1 MICIWICHFW
11 SDRFLPVISSILEL
25 LNDNS
30 CIERSNKVKMWTCHL
45 WIRTRL
51 TAAFWGHFFPPEMIN
66 LALSRWVNVSVN
78 SCHLWNPCG
87 GSDGNMAGRRPP
99 QLVTPHLFIHA
110 TGFKKI
116 FGLFWRSKKVAQICL
131 PKFCRPPSFAA
142 PFFLVF
148 RLPKWIRVAILISNH
163 MLAST
168 FPSGFG
174 LKGRLYFIT
183 PILRKNPWS
192 LGFWNPIHLSSW

>member
-99 QLVTPHLFIHA
+99 HSPTRHSSPFHTRHWIQENFWALLKIQKGCTNLPSKSWFVVGIIRNSAAPHLLLPQ
-110 TGFKKI
+110 
-116 FGLFWRSKKVAQICL
+116 LFWFLGFQSESGWQFWFQITCW
-131 PKFCRPPSFAA
+131 PRHFPPA
-142 PFFLVF
+142 
-148 RLPKWIRVAILISNH
+148 
-163 MLAST
+163 LASR
-168 FPSGFG
+168 GV
-174 LKGRLYFIT
+174 Y
-183 PILRKNPWS
+183 IL
-192 LGFWNPIHLSSW
+192 